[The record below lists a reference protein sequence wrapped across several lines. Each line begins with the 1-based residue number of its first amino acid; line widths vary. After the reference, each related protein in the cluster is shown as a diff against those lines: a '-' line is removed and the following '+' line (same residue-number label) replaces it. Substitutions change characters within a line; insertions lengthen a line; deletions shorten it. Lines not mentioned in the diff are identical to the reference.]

1 MTQSPHASPVMERR
15 PIPTNLFTDP
25 HLQQGLAKM
34 KHEQE
39 LQHQLLIQHYRQQ
52 QQQLAQE
59 HEKQIQDHI
68 KVLLIYWLGLY
79 TLSSWGGSVW
89 LVWGR
94 SWVWALLTTQT

>member
-68 KVLLIYWLGLY
+68 KVLLILMLWWIRLTCMREIQGLSLAHNRH
-79 TLSSWGGSVW
+79 TLLK
-89 LVWGR
+89 LV
-94 SWVWALLTTQT
+94 